1 MAGKEP
7 VKRKNNT
14 TASQITK
21 SDQYAYVITP
31 LVLAMSDYLA
41 VLCAEQLSFTLRNK
55 LIVNHGELIV
65 PTLIFWVI
73 TPLIYIVY
81 LHICESLY
89 HKKPVGCATG
99 FKRTGFVNGCR

>member
-41 VLCAEQLSFTLRNK
+41 VLCAEQLSFTLRN
-55 LIVNHGELIV
+55 
-65 PTLIFWVI
+65 
-73 TPLIYIVY
+73 
-81 LHICESLY
+81 
-89 HKKPVGCATG
+89 
-99 FKRTGFVNGCR
+99 